1 VIGTRLYLQDSIES
15 GSLLIKSD
23 SRLSDSSL
31 SNTKDSV
38 LNVLIFV
45 ASKCKHI
52 IIFVITRNTIG
63 FANKLQERTDYLRVG
78 HRTAGTNHREAA
90 DHHRTG
96 STELPTT

>member
-1 VIGTRLYLQDSIES
+1 VTRLYLQDSIES

-38 LNVLIFV
+38 LNVVVFV

-52 IIFVITRNTIG
+52 KQHCYYWKYN
-63 FANKLQERTDYLRVG
+63 LLC
-78 HRTAGTNHREAA
+78 
-90 DHHRTG
+90 
-96 STELPTT
+96 